1 MTVTEAAAKLGGRVV
16 CGEAQGQRDIAG
28 AYVSDLLSDVIANAQ
43 EGDVWI
49 TLQRH
54 LNVVAVAHLKGL
66 AAVVIVN
73 DRKPEQETITRAVEE
88 QIPIVSTPLSTFD
101 AAGTLY
107 SLGLRGRRTL

>member
-1 MTVTEAAAKLGGRVV
+1 MTVAEAAAKLGGTVV
-16 CGEAQGQRDIAG
+16 CGEGHLERDVAG

-43 EGDVWI
+43 EGDLWI

-54 LNVVAVAHLKGL
+54 VNIIAVAHLKGL

-73 DRKPEQETITRAVEE
+73 SRQPEQETVTRAVEE
-88 QIPIVSTPLSTFD
+88 QVPIVSTPLSTFD

-107 SLGLRGRRTL
+107 SFGLRGRRAL